1 MNARP
6 CVFLG
11 FVASFGVGRWS
22 RVTVG
27 LPFCFLPKVRPL
39 NPRERDEGLRACVNF
54 DEETRQV
61 VLSVS
66 LALVGLAWARRWA

>member
-1 MNARP
+1 MAAD
-6 CVFLG
+6 CEL
-11 FVASFGVGRWS
+11 AI
-22 RVTVG
+22 
-27 LPFCFLPKVRPL
+27 LCFLPKVRPL

-66 LALVGLAWARRWA
+66 DGVAGLPARAEMA